1 MTGILLDAT
10 TLISLGLI
18 GELELLTNFSG
29 ELIVLPAVESE
40 VDTEP
45 ARTNLQAFIETHAI
59 KDKDLEYEH
68 QVPRALSVLE
78 ESDRNGDVEVI
89 AAVLAY
95 RAEDRQIGVISDDRR
110 VRTTADA
117 FGATVTGTIG
127 VVVRGVKAGI
137 SKDDGLDIVER
148 IDARG
153 LHMTGELREKA
164 ESLIQETAED
174 I

>member
-1 MTGILLDAT
+1 MTAIFLDAT
-10 TLISLGLI
+10 TLISLGSI
-18 GELELLTNFSG
+18 DELELLTNFSG
-29 ELIVLPAVESE
+29 ELVVLPAVKSE
-40 VDTEP
+40 VGTEP
-45 ARTNLQAFIETHAI
+45 ARTNLQSFIETHNI
-59 KDKDLEYEH
+59 QDDGPEYEQ

-78 ESDRNGDVEVI
+78 ESARNGDVEII

-95 RAEDRQIGVISDDRR
+95 RDADRDVGVVSDDRR

-127 VVVRGVKAGI
+127 VVVRGVEAGTTKADAI
-137 SKDDGLDIVER
+137 DIVER

-164 ESLIQETAED
+164 ESLIQEAAED

>member
-1 MTGILLDAT
+1 MTGIFLDAT
-10 TLISLGLI
+10 TLISLGSI
-18 GELELLTNFSG
+18 DELELLTNFSG
-29 ELIVLPAVESE
+29 DLVVLPAVKSE
-40 VDTEP
+40 VGTEP
-45 ARTNLQAFIETHAI
+45 ARTNLQSFIETHDI
-59 KDKDLEYEH
+59 RVSGPENEQK
-68 QVPRALSVLE
+68 VPQAMSLLD
-78 ESDRNGDVEVI
+78 ESDRNGDVEII

-95 RAEDRQIGVISDDRR
+95 RAADRHVGVVSDDRR

-127 VVVRGVKAGI
+127 VVVRGVEAGI

-153 LHMTGELREKA
+153 LHMTGELRDKA
-164 ESLIQETAED
+164 ESLIQEAAEE